1 MKRPTRTPELPV
13 AAHLAL
19 QEGRLIDAIKIL
31 REAEGIGLADAKAR
45 IDAAI
50 AADPALHERVA
61 QQRKKRRMGLIVW
74 VLIFDAIVI
83 AAAIIWW
90 LRR

>member
-1 MKRPTRTPELPV
+1 MKRPTRTAELPV

-31 REAEGIGLADAKAR
+31 REKENIGLADAKAR
-45 IDAAI
+45 IDAAV
-50 AADPALHERVA
+50 AADPGLSEKVA
-61 QQRKKRRMGLIVW
+61 QQRKKQRAGWIVW
-74 VLIFDAIVI
+74 VLIFDAVVI